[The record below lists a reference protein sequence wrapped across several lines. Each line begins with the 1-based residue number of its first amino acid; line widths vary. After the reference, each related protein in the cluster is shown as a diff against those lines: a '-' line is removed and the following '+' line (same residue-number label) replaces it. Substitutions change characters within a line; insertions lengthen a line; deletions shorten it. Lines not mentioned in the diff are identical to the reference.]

1 MGRPVLNSHRKALK
15 KKKHPPFRANTG
27 RESRCDTRKRCRKRA
42 AFAGLQR
49 QSPLTT
55 TKGACGPFPCTPI
68 KIGPFPVQS
77 SPGPRSGQDPSGV
90 LDRLGGLR
98 SRAGASLT
106 RPQPVPQDF
115 GCRKCEK
122 GRSKPWWL
130 ARPFEHFVRQN
141 PKAEPLFSYATPAK
155 GAVFIRQLTATVV
168 WTAVAVLVFYPRY
181 VIAWN
186 RTDLQIGI

>member
-1 MGRPVLNSHRKALK
+1 MANSPDCGPQAAVEFTLFYHSEKLFARLFSVCGNLPENEKCPGLSLGDIRKQ
-15 KKKHPPFRANTG
+15 R
-27 RESRCDTRKRCRKRA
+27 RKRP

-55 TKGACGPFPCTPI
+55 TKGACEAFPCTPI
-68 KIGPFPVQS
+68 KIEPFPVQS

-115 GCRKCEK
+115 GCRKYEK

-130 ARPFEHFVRQN
+130 ARPFEYFVRQN
-141 PKAEPLFSYATPAK
+141 PTAEPLFSYVTPAFQAAFFALFK
-155 GAVFIRQLTATVV
+155 
-168 WTAVAVLVFYPRY
+168 
-181 VIAWN
+181 N
-186 RTDLQIGI
+186 K